1 MADKAS
7 NTKNQVKEIT
17 DRLEQGVK
25 DLFTGEKYLQYLQ
38 TMSRFHR
45 YSTRNTVLIYMQKPD
60 ATLVAGYQAWQ
71 SKFGRYVKRGES
83 GIKILAP
90 TPFTIKKE
98 QQKLDPD
105 TRHPIIGS
113 DGLPVTEEV
122 EVRIARF
129 KVIPVF
135 DVSQTDG
142 KPLPS
147 LVEDLTGD
155 VKHYELFLDA
165 LRAVS
170 PLPIRFET
178 MEPGMDG
185 VCRMGDSI
193 GIRTNMSEVQT
204 ISAVIHE
211 ITHAKLHDLE
221 KLQQEDEA
229 AKPKDRRTEEVEAE
243 SVSYAVCQY
252 YGIETAANSF
262 GYLAEW
268 SKTRELKELNASL
281 EVIRKAAAEL
291 IDSIDQTFRML
302 AKERGIDLTALESLS
317 ASDAPVLERE
327 SSSVTEPELKPDKQY
342 ELGYGHMGNG
352 LTVWNRLEEKK
363 GDYITVAHIGSD
375 RSVTFYDKD
384 MPDTIKTEIEETAR
398 TAEMNVS
405 ATQDTPVFQ
414 TPTEQETPEKLA
426 LDLHHFMEDFE
437 PFEYWGTKDRDE
449 MEQVIKDD
457 IHTISAGGDAFV
469 EMKKYLSSFAMDF
482 SDDPKMNSVVER
494 AQALLDRLTDY
505 ARHNHQQNLVSDN
518 QVTVSQPQEKE
529 AVQKSETL
537 QEDQKITPR
546 VEQNLEELLPDPAIG
561 LSERDLFGYR
571 DPSILPLL
579 KDRALDL
586 FDADH
591 TIYMLYADNTEAM
604 VFEREEIEGHDGIF
618 GIEAMEWQASREYAQ
633 MKNTTRNS
641 EVSKESILLYG
652 EGDCFGIY
660 QLKRD
665 EGLRFHRW
673 VHFDEL
679 ERDGLTVDRANYEL
693 VYTAPLTEGTTLGDI
708 VRTFNIDHPADFKGH
723 SLSTSDIVVFNRN
736 GEIKS
741 YYDDGGPF
749 VELPSFL
756 GNEKQPELDPVMV
769 LATRLDEFAEN
780 FDTYGYRDD
789 VEDKEENIRS
799 IARDIENGDLSAMK
813 EMLEYA
819 IEEET
824 DAPEAADL
832 LQQLAAYERP
842 KEPEPIVPTV
852 SELEEQVKNGK
863 QISLLDLA
871 RAVKNEQAQ
880 TGHKEKTSI
889 LAKLQEGKKAVS
901 QGTDTQ
907 KTTLKRD
914 GEREV

>member
-1 MADKAS
+1 MADNAS

-25 DLFTGEKYLQYLQ
+25 DLFSGEKYLLYLQ

-71 SKFGRYVKRGES
+71 TKFGRYVKRGES

-113 DGLPVTEEV
+113 DGLPLTEEV

-142 KPLPS
+142 KPLPN

-155 VKHYELFLDA
+155 VKHYELFLDT

-178 MEPGMDG
+178 MEPGTDG

-193 GIRTNMSEVQT
+193 GIRTGMSEIQT
-204 ISAVIHE
+204 ISAGIHE
-211 ITHAKLHDLE
+211 ITHAKLHDLD
-221 KLQQEDEA
+221 KLQMEDETV
-229 AKPKDRRTEEVEAE
+229 KPKDRRTEEVEAE

-268 SKTRELKELNASL
+268 SKNHELKELNASL
-281 EVIRKAAAEL
+281 DIIRKTAAEL
-291 IDSIDQTFRML
+291 IDAIDETFRTL
-302 AKERGIDLTALESLS
+302 AKERGIELNTKEQGESELE
-317 ASDAPVLERE
+317 PF
-327 SSSVTEPELKPDKQY
+327 SVTDILEHALTDAASLQIPKPDKQY

-352 LTVWNRLEEKK
+352 LTVWNRLEEKD
-363 GDYITVAHIGSD
+363 GDYITVAHIGAD
-375 RSVTFYDKD
+375 RNVTFYDKD
-384 MPDTIKTEIEETAR
+384 MPDAIRTEIEEAAR
-398 TAEMNVS
+398 TTEMNVS
-405 ATQDTPVFQ
+405 ATQDIQVFNTP
-414 TPTEQETPEKLA
+414 PEQDMPEKLA
-426 LDLHHFMEDFE
+426 LDLHRFMEDFE

-449 MEQVIKDD
+449 MEQTIKVDT
-457 IHTISAGGDAFV
+457 HTISTGGEAFE
-469 EMKKYLSSFAMDF
+469 EMKEYLSSFAVDF
-482 SDDPKMNSVVER
+482 CDDPKMNSVIER
-494 AQALLDRLTDY
+494 AQALHNRLSEY
-505 ARHNHQQNLVSDN
+505 ARQHHLIENADIKPEASRQTQEMSDE
-518 QVTVSQPQEKE
+518 SE
-529 AVQKSETL
+529 A
-537 QEDQKITPR
+537 DNP
-546 VEQNLEELLPDPAIG
+546 LPDPAIG
-561 LSERDLFGYR
+561 PSERDLYGYA
-571 DPSILPLL
+571 DPSMLPLL
-579 KDRALDL
+579 KDRALEL

-604 VFEREEIEGHDGIF
+604 VFEREEIAGHDGIF
-618 GIEAMEWQASREYAQ
+618 GIEATEWEASRECAR
-633 MKNTTRNS
+633 MKNTASNS
-641 EVSKESILLYG
+641 EVSKEATLLYG
-652 EGDCFGIY
+652 EGDRFGIY

-665 EGLRFHRW
+665 EELRFHRW
-673 VHFDEL
+673 AHFDEL
-679 ERDGLTVDRANYEL
+679 KRDGLTVERANYEL
-693 VYTAPLTEGTTLGDI
+693 VYTAPLTEDTTLGNI
-708 VRTFNIDHPADFKGH
+708 VATFNIDRPADFKGH
-723 SLSTSDIVVFNRN
+723 SLSTSDIVVINKA

-749 VELPSFL
+749 VELPCFL
-756 GNEKQPELDPVMV
+756 GNEKQTALDPVME
-769 LATRLDEFAEN
+769 LAARLDEFAEN

-799 IARDIENGDLSAMK
+799 IARDIENGDLSGMK

-824 DAPEAADL
+824 DVLEATAL
-832 LQQLAAYERP
+832 LQQLTVYEKP
-842 KEPEPIVPTV
+842 KEPEPSAPTV
-852 SELEEQVKNGK
+852 SELEEQVKAGK

-880 TGHKEKTSI
+880 TGHKEKTSV
-889 LAKLQEGKKAVS
+889 LAKLQEGKKVVS
-901 QGTDTQ
+901 QGADTQ
-907 KTTLKRD
+907 KVTPKRD